1 MAPYAGAPVTQKFR
15 ERWMSV
21 KHIGSSKPVAMVE
34 IRRGRLNRSFHPY
47 PGLGYPAFGDYPGAL
62 GIGFWYPDWQVNSP
76 WMTLDGVQNIRLE
89 QSFANNGITTC
100 TIKMDNQALVPTTG
114 PAGILYHAV
123 EKGYYSPLR
132 GFVGKGRPNPG
143 VKKTPFFGK
152 LPYAQIRIRQG
163 YGADQMVTT
172 FLGLIDDVES
182 DSIPNQMIIT
192 ARDMGGVLVDEY
204 FFGWAK
210 EMVLPSPLTFAP
222 RRLAENHLLVGGGAK
237 ASSSQPGSGPDGVV
251 KGEGAW
257 RSGKA
262 AGPENTQWIEITV
275 PAGKYSNIFVSF
287 PYEGMRVYFGIKPT
301 RHNGAAPTYNGEP
314 IPANTFFNPN
324 GTVVPGDEFGGWPY
338 FSGFEASKR
347 GPGHYVSLGG
357 SFGVGNDTIIRLGFR
372 DLAPR
377 DGAFEAGVNRFSAN
391 QRHFTPLAIAGRY
404 VVIDDVADIV
414 KCCLRWCGFKGWE
427 VEDTGVNLQE
437 PFVADPSMTFMD
449 VINTIKDM
457 VGYTFFIGEPRDD
470 NNDQDLGYP
479 IFRNNRVYENYTG
492 RTEFIDDS
500 LLLTDAKVKFT
511 NQPDKGMIR
520 CRGIA
525 KNDGVT
531 IDGAGGDI
539 KRIMFAY
546 IPPWAG
552 EQSAKVA
559 GVIKSLTHTD
569 DKFTRVE
576 DCQFGCYLIAL
587 QIALAKYTAILPLPA
602 NPGIGLDTLQ
612 SVIDRT
618 QGLNS
623 RIYVTNRTQEMQ
635 FGNNGFW
642 TMELGGA
649 LVDTPDVD
657 GVLIDYNK
665 AIQILDRG
673 GKNPWL
679 RKRNG
684 KTLPYGYQDT

>member
-479 IFRNNRVYENYTG
+479 IFRNNRVFENHTG
-492 RTEFIDDS
+492 PTEFIDDS
-500 LLLTDAKVKFT
+500 LLLTDAKVKISNADDRHIIRT
-511 NQPDKGMIR
+511 RGMAI
-520 CRGIA
+520 
-525 KNDGVT
+525 K
-531 IDGAGGDI
+531 DGATLWGDSI
-539 KRIMFAY
+539 KRYMFVY
-546 IPPWAG
+546 VVPWA
-552 EQSAKVA
+552 KRMA
-559 GVIKSLTHTD
+559 GVLKPFTMYD
-569 DKFTRVE
+569 DLFDTLQQ
-576 DCQFGCYLIAL
+576 CQLACYLVAL
-587 QIALAKYTAILPLPA
+587 QISLGKYTTILTLPA
-602 NPGIGLDTLQ
+602 NPGIGIDTLQ

-623 RIYVTNRTQEMQ
+623 RVYVTNRTQQMA
-635 FGNNGFW
+635 FGSNGYW
-642 TMELGGA
+642 HMEIGGS
-649 LVDTPDVD
+649 LVDTEDTVAVLRDYEDAVD
-657 GVLIDYNK
+657 
-665 AIQILDRG
+665 QLDQTG
-673 GKNPWL
+673 IPL
-679 RKRNG
+679 RKR
-684 KTLPYGYQDT
+684 KRKRVTSYYQEGHI